1 MLEVLMSVRP
11 DSLATSEGT
20 LISIS
25 ISVQPSCLESL
36 LEALAGVSFPVN
48 PQIYHDAAI
57 ISRYPDGREEREST
71 TLVEFPGY
79 AGRVDEVRHVIA
91 SFGFEPECIHVI
103 GMMDEI
109 HSDSHPEPVPPGA
122 EYLSRYRVKRRAVV
136 TS

>member
-1 MLEVLMSVRP
+1 MSVRP

-48 PQIYHDAAI
+48 PQIYHDAAV
-57 ISRYPDGREEREST
+57 ISRFSDGREDCEST

-79 AGRVDEVRHVIA
+79 AGRVEEVRQAIA
-91 SFGFEPECIHVI
+91 SFGFDPACIQVT
-103 GMMDEI
+103 GMLDEI
-109 HSDSHPEPVPPGA
+109 QSDLHPEPVPPGA
-122 EYLSRYRVKRRAVV
+122 EYIARYRVKHRAVV
-136 TS
+136 A